1 MKPVQTSLSP
11 DQVLFSRYED
21 GLVRP
26 VRLAEGGGWQV
37 EGLGTF
43 KTNKDLLAA
52 LTGHP
57 EGRHWSPERYFRLAQ
72 APSPRRSKGRGRP
85 RRPKPSSYLVETNIF
100 DVLPMVMTSPAIS
113 IAAAAPQQPPRLGID
128 LAKRGHE
135 VRKLLF
141 AGFGRRMFM
150 SGSDPEDVLQEV
162 YKALLVRN
170 AGKCPWDESKS
181 SFGHYVHMVISC
193 VLSNYHRKQH
203 RITEME
209 QVGLRSPTQG
219 DEVGDAASNTTI
231 PAPRT
236 VYAEEAEL
244 LETADDFA
252 DYLYDI
258 DSPDALLATKLL
270 PLLVAGVPK
279 DHLAKYLHTSN
290 AAITRSL
297 SLLRKSA
304 SAWKDSR
311 KGHSTPS
318 ENPVWA

>member
-1 MKPVQTSLSP
+1 MKTSVSH

-21 GLVRP
+21 GQVRP
-26 VRLAEGGGWQV
+26 VRMLADGAGWQV

-43 KTNKDLLAA
+43 KTNKDMLAA

-57 EGRHWSPERYFRLAQ
+57 QGRHWSPERYFRLESRQ
-72 APSPRRSKGRGRP
+72 KTPRGRGRP

-113 IAAAAPQQPPRLGID
+113 IPAAPQPSRLGID

-141 AGFGRRMFM
+141 AGFGRRMFV
-150 SGSDPEDVLQEV
+150 SGYDPEDVLQEV

-170 AGKCPWDESKS
+170 AGKCPYDPNKS
-181 SFGHYVHMVISC
+181 SFGHYVHMVCGC

-203 RITEME
+203 RVHEME
-209 QVGLRSPTQG
+209 QVGLRSLTPG
-219 DEVGDAASNTTI
+219 DEVEDVASNTSI
-231 PAPRT
+231 PASPT
-236 VYAEEAEL
+236 VYAEESLL

-258 DSPDALLATKLL
+258 NSPDAILATKLI
-270 PLLVAGVPK
+270 PLLVAGVHK
-279 DHLAKYLHTSN
+279 EHLAKYLSPTPSN
-290 AAITRSL
+290 AAINRSL
-297 SLLRKSA
+297 TLLRKSA

-311 KGHSTPS
+311 KGHSVPF
-318 ENPVWA
+318 ENRI